1 MSRHRSSSRS
11 TPAIPAAFPRWP
23 RLRAWAVRSVL
34 MMAALAL
41 ALVLAWPWP
50 AVGQGRSPA
59 DAPSVLEAV
68 QVWLDGWTTMQ
79 AGFELRNRH
88 RLTGLETRWSGR
100 LWAERPDRVRVEFD
114 RPRGPIV
121 VAAGGRWTTVDE
133 TPDAATAWS
142 EDARAPGIAWAFEVL
157 SGRVRLGDAV
167 VARGLDARASGFSGD
182 VIEVRPRSPEVRL
195 ERVLLYVDARPS
207 RRGLIHRALSVDPAG
222 NTTRVDLLEV
232 QVNRRLPP
240 GLFVPHVPA
249 GALRVAP

>member
-1 MSRHRSSSRS
+1 MSHHRSSPRS

-23 RLRAWAVRSVL
+23 SLRAWPVRPVL
-34 MMAALAL
+34 MMTALA
-41 ALVLAWPWP
+41 LAWPWP
-50 AVGQGRSPA
+50 AGGQDRPPT

-79 AGFELRNRH
+79 AVFELRNRH

-114 RPRGPIV
+114 RPRGPVI

-133 TPDAATAWS
+133 SPGAATAWS
-142 EDARAPGIAWAFEVL
+142 EDARAPGISWTFEVL

-182 VIEVRPRSPEVRL
+182 VIEVRPRVPDVRL

-207 RRGLIHRALSVDPAG
+207 RRGLIHRALAVDPAG